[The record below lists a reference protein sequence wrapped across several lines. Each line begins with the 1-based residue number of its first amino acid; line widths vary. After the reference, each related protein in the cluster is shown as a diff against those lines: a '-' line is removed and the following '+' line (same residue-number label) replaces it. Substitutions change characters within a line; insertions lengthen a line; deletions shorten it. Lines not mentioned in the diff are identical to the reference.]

1 MNESTVGRRQ
11 DACLRAIA
19 AHWRAFGEST
29 TREELGRALGITKV
43 SAHLLCVKLER
54 KGLIHREPRIHRG
67 LEVA

>member
-1 MNESTVGRRQ
+1 MSTDNKRQ

-19 AHWRAFGEST
+19 AHWRAFGESP

-54 KGLIHREPRIHRG
+54 KGLIHRVPRIHRG
-67 LEVA
+67 LEVL